1 LLTYLLIDFF
11 SFIFPFLFSFETKM
25 VNFRKYWKPLVFAL
39 LIQYVFMISWDHLF
53 TVMNVWSFSKDYTI
67 GFDVWEMPIE
77 EHIFFLAIPYSC
89 FFIYEIL
96 NKYVK
101 DYLKSFSLV
110 ISLLL
115 VAVFVLIIWNY
126 YDKLY
131 TATASL
137 LSLYLLLNHILV
149 FRSHKRYLGR
159 FYMAYLVVLIPFFIV
174 NGLLTSLPVVMYNAT
189 SNIGIRI
196 WTIPIEDF
204 IYNFFMLLLI
214 ATVYESLKKK
224 FGLSQ
229 YPKDLKKE
237 EVV

>member
-1 LLTYLLIDFF
+1 
-11 SFIFPFLFSFETKM
+11 
-25 VNFRKYWKPLVFAL
+25 
-39 LIQYVFMISWDHLF
+39 
-53 TVMNVWSFSKDYTI
+53 
-67 GFDVWEMPIE
+67 
-77 EHIFFLAIPYSC
+77 
-89 FFIYEIL
+89 
-96 NKYVK
+96 
-101 DYLKSFSLV
+101 
-110 ISLLL
+110 
-115 VAVFVLIIWNY
+115 
-126 YDKLY
+126 
-131 TATASL
+131 
-137 LSLYLLLNHILV
+137 
-149 FRSHKRYLGR
+149 
-159 FYMAYLVVLIPFFIV
+159 MAYLVVLIPFFIV